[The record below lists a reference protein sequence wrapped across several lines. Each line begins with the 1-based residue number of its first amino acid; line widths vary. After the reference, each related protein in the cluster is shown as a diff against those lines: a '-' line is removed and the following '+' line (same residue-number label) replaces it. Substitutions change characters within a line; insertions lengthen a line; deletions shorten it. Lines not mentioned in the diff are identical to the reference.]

1 MMEIIEVLEY
11 ADKSLFFTLNGLHN
25 PYFDNFMFLYSEK
38 FIWIPFYLAV
48 IYQIIKL
55 SGRKSLWIILSL
67 IIAVTI
73 ADLVSSALIKEL
85 VQRLRPSRDESLG
98 ELVHIVNGYR
108 GGKYGFVSSHAAN
121 AMGFAV
127 LTSLLF
133 RNRIFSI
140 SVFFW
145 ALITGYSRIY
155 LGVHYP
161 GDIIGGFIVGIF
173 AGLLCFNLLKY
184 FTKENAD
191 LKLSAPGIPFY
202 VLLLNVAVIVVYGFI
217 G

>member
-1 MMEIIEVLEY
+1 MLEIIEVFKN

-25 PYFDNFMFLYSEK
+25 AYFDNFMFLYSDK

-48 IYQIIKL
+48 IYRIIKL
-55 SGRKSLWIILSL
+55 SGRKSLWVILSL
-67 IIAVTI
+67 IIALTI

-85 VQRLRPSRDESLG
+85 VQRLRPSRDESIND
-98 ELVHIVNGYR
+98 LVHIVNGYR

-133 RNRIFSI
+133 KNRIFSI

-173 AGLLCFNLLKY
+173 AGLLCFNLLK
-184 FTKENAD
+184 FFNKENTE
-191 LKLSAPGIPFY
+191 LKLSSPDIPFY
-202 VLLLNVAVIVVYGFI
+202 VLLLNVAVIFVYGFI